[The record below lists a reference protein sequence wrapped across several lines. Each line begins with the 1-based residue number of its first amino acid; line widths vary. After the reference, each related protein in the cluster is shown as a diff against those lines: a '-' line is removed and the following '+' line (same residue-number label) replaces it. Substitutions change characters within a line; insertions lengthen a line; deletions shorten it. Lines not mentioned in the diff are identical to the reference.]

1 MSRHTIIGGGVAGVT
16 AARELAGRVPDD
28 GEIHILSA
36 ESYPYYPRPLLWRF
50 IAGAM
55 EQEQLY
61 FQPLSWYEEKG
72 IQFHL
77 DTDVTALDGEA
88 HRLTLGDGS
97 EISYDRL
104 LLATGARPFLPPVE
118 GTDKSGVFTLRTL
131 DDAKRIKAHAEQVP
145 QAVVIGGGLLGLETA
160 RAIHEAGP
168 SVRVIEIADHLLPRQ
183 LDAEGARVLRALLEE
198 QGLEITTGSIV
209 EAVLGDQ
216 SVEGVRMKEGW
227 SIEAQLVLFSTGIR
241 CRAALAQEAGLEVNR
256 GAIVDEQMRTSVEDI
271 FAAGDIAELEGDVG
285 GIIPPAMDQAKV
297 AAANMVVPG
306 SEVYAGTLPTTTL
319 EVAGARVTSL
329 GQYNPEPDDAY
340 QIVRHTDS
348 ERGLYRKFV
357 LEDSRVVGA
366 ILLNDPP
373 RAGLARQL
381 IDREVHISEGLD
393 RLVDDDFDLRSLL

>member
-271 FAAGDIAELEGDVG
+271 FAAGDIAEFEGDVG

-340 QIVRHTDS
+340 QIFRHTDS